1 MRPDGAQ
8 TMKDVDMT
16 NRGLKMSRRT
26 LAAAGLGLTL
36 AAQAPAAATARAA
49 KPVRRLSADD
59 QIAVEDLFSNYVWAY
74 DCSDADEFI
83 ALFTADAL
91 VVGRGTLYA
100 DRTRILEWFKYLIDM
115 REAEGDDIWMHEA
128 GQFRI
133 EPQAADRVIV
143 YAYATH
149 FNGKTTT
156 AARGVRSLGYF
167 VCECV
172 KVGGAWKFR
181 RFSITT
187 WDRKT
192 LPWKKPLPWA
202 AS

>member
-1 MRPDGAQ
+1 
-8 TMKDVDMT
+8 MT
-16 NRGLKMSRRT
+16 NGGPKISRRGLAT
-26 LAAAGLGLTL
+26 AGLGVAL
-36 AAQAPAAATARAA
+36 AAQASGVSARKAAPA
-49 KPVRRLSADD
+49 RRLSAEDR
-59 QIAVEDLFSNYVWAY
+59 IAIEDLFSHYVWAY
-74 DCSDADEFI
+74 DCTDADEFI
-83 ALFTADAL
+83 ALFAADAL
-91 VVGRGTLYA
+91 VVGRGKLYA
-100 DRTRILEWFKYLIDM
+100 DRESILGWFKYLIDM

-133 EPQAADRVIV
+133 EPQAAGGVIV

-149 FNGKTTT
+149 FNGKTATN
-156 AARGVRSLGYF
+156 ARGVRSLGYF

-187 WDRKT
+187 WDRKV

-202 AS
+202 KS